1 MTVVSELDVENA
13 LCALF
18 ADLGWTVTP
27 AAALSGARAS
37 QREVFLLPQLTEAL
51 AALNPEVPE
60 ALRDEARHELTRD
73 RGSMVLVNANR
84 EVHTLLCEGYKGSHT
99 DEDGVT
105 SHHTVRFIAWDAPAL
120 NRFELVRQL
129 IVSGPAGDFRPDLV
143 GFVNGIPLVVG
154 ELKDVA
160 VALDTAIEKNLEP
173 YRHEIPQLFVPN
185 GVVLLSNFTDTRV
198 GTLSGQR
205 LEHFAQYTRLTETD
219 PRRDDA
225 ATTLRAVFAPAHL
238 LDYLEHFVFYE
249 QAEHGLG
256 KLLAQNHQRL
266 GVNAAVARIA
276 AYGQL
281 VASGADTKALT
292 EARKLGVFWHTQ
304 GSGKSYAMALLVRKV
319 LRTVPGDWS
328 FVVVTDRDDLDSQ
341 IHGNF
346 VKTGI
351 VANKKGLRADSSKAL
366 RGLLRSNERVVFTL
380 IQKFQ
385 QREIIAPSPYVV
397 VLADEAHR
405 SQYDT
410 FASNMRAA
418 LPAAGFMAF
427 TGTPLLATDVGTKA
441 KFGTYVS
448 RYPFFQAIED
458 GATVPLYYE
467 AALPE
472 LQLDEQDLDAAMD
485 RIAKEEKLSDQDR
498 ADAEHYFSR
507 AYILLTRSRRLEKVA
522 EHLVDHFLGF
532 EASMKGMVVCIDR
545 PTTLRLARH
554 VEAVLQR
561 RRVELA
567 GRLEALEPHA
577 TSQQAVM
584 ARALAEL
591 DALEWAVVVSRSP
604 GDTDALSK
612 QLRHHARGVVAW
624 MKEHKKL
631 QKNLAA
637 TDAQALPQVEAEIEA
652 EIEAEASAEARAE
665 AEAEA
670 TDPEA
675 VEARQWVAKTLPT
688 DVDTLAERFKSP
700 ADPLRLVFVCSM
712 WITGFDAKPCG
723 LVYIDRPMANHTLM
737 QTIARA
743 NRVFPGK
750 PFGLVMDF
758 VGVLRNLQKAF
769 QAYEAER
776 VQGTDTGALDSPV
789 ADKAQE
795 IARLAG
801 AIFEA
806 KTMCTSLG
814 VSMPELYGDD
824 PTKRLEAVREATE
837 LFAADLKQQRIF
849 RAMVG
854 MIDRQYRALGDDPR
868 VLVYADDR
876 AVLRKL
882 ADALAKLDTPRDLSK
897 VLNRLDEVLDEA
909 MDADLD
915 RPLVQTDRLDLGAID
930 AVALAEAQDALAS
943 ARQKLGAAPGPGGNV
958 VSKATIA
965 SIGTLLARWAKQAS
979 QTNPTLLGLQQR
991 VEQAL
996 ADYTE
1001 GAKDFGALVTELL
1014 ASADGLTAEAKRAES
1029 EGLSPQELAH
1039 LDVLCTTLPE
1049 DVATPPVREGL
1060 KRALRA
1066 LEGLPTTLSTDW
1078 RNTDQGRALVKVR
1091 ALDALSAGLQ
1101 GAANEVTLSA
1111 LSDALFKRLYERL

>member
-1 MTVVSELDVENA
+1 
-13 LCALF
+13 
-18 ADLGWTVTP
+18 
-27 AAALSGARAS
+27 
-37 QREVFLLPQLTEAL
+37 
-51 AALNPEVPE
+51 
-60 ALRDEARHELTRD
+60 
-73 RGSMVLVNANR
+73 
-84 EVHTLLCEGYKGSHT
+84 
-99 DEDGVT
+99 
-105 SHHTVRFIAWDAPAL
+105 VRCFP
-120 NRFELVRQL
+120 
-129 IVSGPAGDFRPDLV
+129 
-143 GFVNGIPLVVG
+143 
-154 ELKDVA
+154 
-160 VALDTAIEKNLEP
+160 
-173 YRHEIPQLFVPN
+173 
-185 GVVLLSNFTDTRV
+185 
-198 GTLSGQR
+198 
-205 LEHFAQYTRLTETD
+205 
-219 PRRDDA
+219 
-225 ATTLRAVFAPAHL
+225 PAHL

-249 QAEHGLG
+249 QAEHGLR

-281 VASGADTKALT
+281 VASGADAKALT

-304 GSGKSYAMALLVRKV
+304 GSGKSYAMGLLVRKV

-351 VANKKGLRADSSKAL
+351 VKNNPRLRAGSSKAL
-366 RGLLRSNERVVFTL
+366 RQLLTNNERVVFTL
-380 IQKFQ
+380 IQKFRLEEGQ
-385 QREIIAPSPYVV
+385 KVHPVIAKSPYVV

-427 TGTPLLATDVGTKA
+427 TGTPLLASDTATKT
-441 KFGTYVS
+441 KFGGYVS

-472 LQLDEQDLDAAMD
+472 LQLDDKDLDAVMD
-485 RIAKEEKLSDQDR
+485 RVAKEENLSDKDKSDVEQ
-498 ADAEHYFSR
+498 HFSR
-507 AYILLTRSRRLEKVA
+507 GYILLTRSRRLEKVA

-532 EASMKGMVVCIDR
+532 AASMKGMVVCIDR

-561 RRVELA
+561 RRAELA
-567 GRLEALEPHA
+567 GRLEALEAHA
-577 TSQQAVM
+577 TSQKAAM

-604 GDTDALSK
+604 GDTDALAK

-624 MKEHKKL
+624 MKEHQKL
-631 QKNLAA
+631 QAALAA
-637 TDAQALPQVEAEIEA
+637 TDAQAPPPVEAEA
-652 EIEAEASAEARAE
+652 EAEARAE

-675 VEARQWVAKTLPT
+675 VEARQWVEKTLPT
-688 DVDTLAERFKSP
+688 DVETLAERFKSP
-700 ADPLRLVFVCSM
+700 TDPLRLVFVCSM

-723 LVYIDRPMANHTLM
+723 VVYIDRPMANHTLM

-758 VGVLRNLQKAF
+758 VGVLRHLNKAF
-769 QAYEAER
+769 KDYEAER
-776 VQGTDTGALDSPV
+776 VLGTDSSALDSPV
-789 ADKAQE
+789 ADKAEE

-801 AIFEA
+801 AISEA
-806 KTMCTSLG
+806 KTLCNSLG

-824 PTKRLEAVREATE
+824 PTKRLEAVKEATE
-837 LFAADLKQQRIF
+837 LFAENLKSQRIF

-868 VLVYADDR
+868 VLKYADDR

-930 AVALAEAQDALAS
+930 AVALAEAQEALAR
-943 ARQKLGAAPGPGGNV
+943 ARQKLGAAPVPGGNV

-965 SIGTLLARWAKQAS
+965 SIGTLIARWTKLAGQG
-979 QTNPTLLGLQQR
+979 NPTLLGLQQR
-991 VEQAL
+991 VDQAL

-1014 ASADGLTAEAKRAES
+1014 ASADGLAAEAKRAES

-1039 LDVLCTTLPE
+1039 LDVLCETLPE
-1049 DVATPPVREGL
+1049 GGATPAVREGL

-1066 LEGLPTTLSTDW
+1066 LEGLPSTLSADW
-1078 RNTDQGRALVKVR
+1078 RNTDQGRSLVRVR
-1091 ALDALSAGLQ
+1091 CLDVLTEGLQ
-1101 GAANEVTLSA
+1101 SEADEATLSA
-1111 LSDALFKRLYERL
+1111 LRDALFKRLYERRAQLRHGAAAAQDAPSCDRRRAEARGYLRERPIFMGLLGWQAHEGGPFPTVAAGFSLTATSKRSRGLRDEVVRGTPPTANPPCPLPRRVRASIHWPLCACRTDGPAEEGTAPWTPTMTK